1 MVSSLIAGGLTTS
14 VLRTYNENPLY
25 KALAVEILGINIPK
39 TVLVR
44 TKKEAMDVG
53 VNEFG
58 NTIGFFGGVWAIGR
72 LANTYLKG
80 MGIRFDGAASGLSQA
95 RLVKTFML
103 IPPLFAFMWSTP
115 YFRNAFTAWQNGTTN
130 YRRLITTQMNDLDKN
145 LPPERQ
151 REQVKDRI
159 NENLEKA
166 AGILGIGLL
175 VTTAGLLLTGLR
187 RNPFNL
193 FKNGKPVGLMALP
206 TVEKVLNKLCLQGD
220 SATVFKDFHSLVYW
234 GLPAYAGWVTA
245 SRDEFEV
252 KEQLLKAANFG
263 LVFGLTDPLVKTG
276 FNSVAKKLAAQ
287 APEFYPQF
295 NAPGPGGK
303 ALMDTSFSY
312 SNWIARTS
320 GKPISDIARKVI
332 RFENIKSLSMM
343 GSTILLMAITPTLIN
358 WYLSA
363 KRIERVEARE
373 RMEQAGFRPPGFKSE
388 PSHSQSRIIQ
398 V

>member
-1 MVSSLIAGGLTTS
+1 
-14 VLRTYNENPLY
+14 
-25 KALAVEILGINIPK
+25 
-39 TVLVR
+39 
-44 TKKEAMDVG
+44 
-53 VNEFG
+53 
-58 NTIGFFGGVWAIGR
+58 
-72 LANTYLKG
+72 
-80 MGIRFDGAASGLSQA
+80 
-95 RLVKTFML
+95 
-103 IPPLFAFMWSTP
+103 
-115 YFRNAFTAWQNGTTN
+115 
-130 YRRLITTQMNDLDKN
+130 
-145 LPPERQ
+145 
-151 REQVKDRI
+151 
-159 NENLEKA
+159 
-166 AGILGIGLL
+166 
-175 VTTAGLLLTGLR
+175 
-187 RNPFNL
+187 
-193 FKNGKPVGLMALP
+193 MALP